1 MARGERLAGDPQ
13 FRKRIENYSAY
24 LSAKGW
30 FHSIELADGKVIP
43 GLISIEELRE
53 RMAAFPIPADLRG
66 SGCWTSAPGRA
77 GAAFEMERRGAEVT
91 AMDCVELEEFH
102 EAHRL
107 TGSKAKLLI
116 LDVEELS
123 PETAG
128 LFDYVLFFGVFYH
141 LRNPLLGLEKIC
153 SVTREAAFVESYVTD
168 SWASEEERNRAPCL
182 LEFYEG
188 AELGGQLDNWCGPNT
203 NCLLAMCRSAGFAR
217 VRLENTVAGR
227 ARVTCFRHWEP
238 PDLNPSQAAP
248 VIHGAVNNRTNDIRF
263 HHGKDEY
270 VCLYFESAERDLRLD
285 QIRVEVD
292 GMGAPSLVLAD
303 RGQGSWQANFRLPP
317 WLESGTHEVRLRTV
331 NSPFSDSIRIEKTA
345 RQRMTMLT
353 SLSGTT
359 ITFTIWRPSSK
370 GRILSSPSAAR

>member
-53 RMAAFPIPADLRG
+53 RIAAFPIPADQRG
-66 SGCWTSAPGRA
+66 KRILDVGAWTGWCT
-77 GAAFEMERRGAEVT
+77 FEMERRGAEVT

-128 LFDYVLFFGVFYH
+128 RFDYVLFFGVFYH

-227 ARVTCFRHWEP
+227 ARITCFRHWEP
-238 PDLNPSQAAP
+238 PDPNPSQAAP
-248 VIHGAVNNRTNDIRF
+248 VIRGAVNNRTNDIRF
-263 HHGKDEY
+263 HPGKDEY

-285 QIRVEVD
+285 QMRVEVD
-292 GMGAPSLVLAD
+292 GMGAPSLALAD

-317 WLESGTHEVRLRTV
+317 GLESGIHEVRLRTV
-331 NSPFSDSIRIEKTA
+331 NSAFSDCCRIENTA
-345 RQRMTMLT
+345 V
-353 SLSGTT
+353 SG
-359 ITFTIWRPSSK
+359 
-370 GRILSSPSAAR
+370 

>member
-1 MARGERLAGDPQ
+1 MAGERLAGDPQ
-13 FRKRIENYSAY
+13 FRKKIEDYSAY

-30 FHSIELADGKVIP
+30 FHSIELADGTAIP

-53 RMAAFPIPADLRG
+53 RMAAFPIPAELRG
-66 SGCWTSAPGRA
+66 KRVLDVGAWTGGS
-77 GAAFEMERRGAEVT
+77 AFEMERRGADVT

-107 TGSKAKLLI
+107 TGSKVKLLI

-128 LFDYVLFFGVFYH
+128 VFDYVLFFGVFYH

-168 SWASEEERNRAPCL
+168 SWAKEEERNAAPCL

-227 ARVTCFRHWEP
+227 ARVSCFRHWEP
-238 PDLNPSQAAP
+238 PDENRSQAAP
-248 VIHGAVNNRTNDIRF
+248 VMKGALNNRTNDIRF
-263 HHGKDEY
+263 HPGKDEY
-270 VCLYFESAERDLRLD
+270 VCVYFESAERDLRLD
-285 QIRVEVD
+285 QIQVEVD
-292 GMGAPSLVLAD
+292 GMGAPPLVLAE
-303 RGQGSWQANFRLPP
+303 RGQGSWQANFRMPP
-317 WLESGTHEVRLRTV
+317 WLEPGMHEVHLRTV
-331 NSPFSDSIRIEKTA
+331 NSAFSDCCRIEKTA
-345 RQRMTMLT
+345 V
-353 SLSGTT
+353 SG
-359 ITFTIWRPSSK
+359 
-370 GRILSSPSAAR
+370 